1 MLQIEIIGN
10 IGNNAEIKKING
22 KDCVAFNVAHSEKYN
37 GTEYTTWVSVL
48 MNGNGGNLTQYL
60 VKGTKVFLR
69 GRLSVTNYQ
78 DKNGQW
84 RVGVNCSA
92 TEVQLCGMKNDNTA
106 GTSDNDPF
114 GGGYGNNNV
123 PY

>member
-1 MLQIEIIGN
+1 MLIVEIIGN
-10 IGNNAEIKKING
+10 IGNNAEVRTING
-22 KDCVAFNVAHSEKYN
+22 KECVSFNVAHSEKYN

-60 VKGTKVFLR
+60 IKGVKVFVR
-69 GRLSVTNYQ
+69 GRLSINPYQ

-92 TEVQLCGMKNDNTA
+92 TEVQLCGTKNENTA
-106 GTSDNDPF
+106 PAGNNDPF
-114 GGGYGNNNV
+114 GGQPGGYNT